1 MIRINQEFENPMIQ
15 IILIIE
21 NNNNKM
27 KKLGK

>member
-21 NNNNKM
+21 NNSNKM